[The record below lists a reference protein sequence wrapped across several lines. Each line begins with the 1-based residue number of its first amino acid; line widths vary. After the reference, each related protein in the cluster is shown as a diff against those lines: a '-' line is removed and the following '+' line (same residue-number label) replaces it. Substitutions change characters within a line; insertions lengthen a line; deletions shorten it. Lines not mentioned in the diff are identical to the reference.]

1 MRCQEDTR
9 LLSSFFLFGDFWGIL
24 GITWLLMIIYVIL
37 KKQLLLLHK
46 IDKRMDKSHQLETQS
61 SEQHYD
67 DLQDTD
73 IDKNYTALDRTNQET
88 LNDETL

>member
-1 MRCQEDTR
+1 M
-9 LLSSFFLFGDFWGIL
+9 LSEYEMSRGHKVVIVVLSTIL
-24 GITWLLMIIYVIL
+24 GITWLLMIIYLIL

-73 IDKNYTALDRTNQET
+73 IDKNYSALDRTNQET
-88 LNDETL
+88 LNEETL

>member
-9 LLSSFFLFGDFWGIL
+9 LLSFFLLRDFLGIL

-73 IDKNYTALDRTNQET
+73 IDRNYISLDRTNQET

>member
-1 MRCQEDTR
+1 
-9 LLSSFFLFGDFWGIL
+9 
-24 GITWLLMIIYVIL
+24 
-37 KKQLLLLHK
+37 
-46 IDKRMDKSHQLETQS
+46 MDKSHQLETQS

-73 IDKNYTALDRTNQET
+73 IDKNYISLDRTNQET